1 LQLNLQRGA
10 DDLPLKEIN
19 SDSDQDDP
27 ELPADSNIYP
37 EDATIENVNDV
48 LLAEETEEMDKFI
61 RPGECPMVWTVPVRD
76 GTFPS
81 SAYHPA
87 HIIHNASAQLVV

>member
-10 DDLPLKEIN
+10 DDLPLEEIN
-19 SDSDQDDP
+19 GDSDLDD
-27 ELPADSNIYP
+27 P

-81 SAYHPA
+81 SAYH
-87 HIIHNASAQLVV
+87 